1 MITHPELGFFDEG
14 IGLANPQLYA
24 RSTEP
29 FGRAQVLIPTAY
41 RSKVFANLEDEKI
54 WTRTWVCIGSEQEI
68 PDPGDLLPY
77 TVGSHGIH
85 VQRELDSSLV
95 GRFNKAQH
103 GGCRSV
109 PAQCQTGRKTKCSFT
124 SCGYSR
130 DRNVIKADEL
140 GENTPAM
147 RQYLGFN
154 PERLLP
160 VKVETWGPLI
170 FVNLDHEAAALA
182 DQLQDLPCL
191 AGSPFTPDFCD
202 FTGFWAEYSCNWKLA
217 GSILMEHAVA
227 EVKGVGTPSELIPA
241 DSSVRVRRPWHT
253 TFKAAPTRL
262 EGEFGTAA
270 PRQQLGGLV
279 AADGTDVPL
288 FWVFPNL
295 LLALMPT
302 HAVSIVLQ
310 PTATMA
316 TLLRLRIF
324 FGGTVADT
332 KLLATAGEKIKAR
345 WQAALQVAG
354 RRAEALQQEL
364 SEWATPSRPDTT
376 LEDLPLENN
385 YWSYCFQRFLVECIL
400 TEYEH

>member
-1 MITHPELGFFDEG
+1 MESRPLIAHPDFGYFDEG
-14 IGLANPQLYA
+14 LDLVDPRLYA

-29 FGRAQVLIPTAY
+29 FGRARVLLPTAY
-41 RSKVFANLEDEKI
+41 RSKVFSDLEDEKV
-54 WTRTWVCIGSEQEI
+54 WSRTWVCIGSELEI
-68 PDPGDLLPY
+68 PDPGDLLPF
-77 TVGSHGIH
+77 TVGNHGIH
-85 VQRELDSSLV
+85 VQRESDNSLV

-160 VKVETWGPLI
+160 VKVEAWGSLI

-182 DQLQDLPCL
+182 DQLHDLPGR
-191 AGSPFTPDFCD
+191 AGFPFAPDFCD

-217 GSILMEHAVA
+217 GSILMENAVA
-227 EVKGVGTPSELIPA
+227 GVKRAGTPSEVLPT
-241 DSSVRVRRPWHT
+241 DSSVSP
-253 TFKAAPTRL
+253 
-262 EGEFGTAA
+262 
-270 PRQQLGGLV
+270 
-279 AADGTDVPL
+279 

-295 LLALMPT
+295 LLAIMPT

-310 PTATMA
+310 PTGTTT

-324 FGGTVADT
+324 LGGSGSDT
-332 KLLATAGEKIKAR
+332 MAISTTAERIKAR
-345 WQAALQVAG
+345 WQAALQVGG
-354 RRAEALQQEL
+354 RRAETLQQEL
-364 SEWATPSRPDTT
+364 NQWATPSRPDTT
-376 LEDLPLENN
+376 LENLPLENN
-385 YWSYCFQRFLVECIL
+385 FWSYCFQRFLVECIL
-400 TEYEH
+400 TEYKYYWANPLYSNPLR